1 MKTIRVLIAADVRL
15 YREGLAQVLSREP
28 LLAVVGAVATYDE
41 ALAAGREVHPDI
53 ILLDMQ
59 MAQSPETVRDAGRI
73 DPSIKV
79 VAIGLAEAD
88 GSVVS
93 CAEMGVAGYVPR
105 RGSLEDLLAAVESV
119 GRGEFL
125 CSPQIA
131 GTLQRR
137 LSALVGERGVESEA
151 RLTAREREIVGFIDR
166 GFSNKEI
173 AHELGIELP
182 TVKNHV
188 HNLLKRLSVHR
199 RSQAAAKIRRGA
211 RTESFGPPPV
221 ASQAKA

>member
-1 MKTIRVLIAADVRL
+1 LKTIRVLIAADVRL

-28 LLAVVGAVATYDE
+28 QFTVVGAVATYDE
-41 ALAAGREVHPDI
+41 ALAAGRELHPDI

-59 MAQSPETVRDAGRI
+59 MAQTPETVRDAGRI

-105 RGSLEDLLAAVESV
+105 SGSLEDLVAAVESV

-125 CSPQIA
+125 CSPRIA
-131 GTLQRR
+131 ETLQRR
-137 LSALVGERGVESEA
+137 LSALVRERGTESAA
-151 RLTAREREIVGFIDR
+151 RLTVREREIVGFIDR

-173 AHELGIELP
+173 ARELGIEVA

-188 HNLLKRLSVHR
+188 HNLLEKLSVHR
-199 RSQAAAKIRRGA
+199 RSQAAAKIRRSM
-211 RTESFGPPPV
+211 RTESFGPARV
-221 ASQAKA
+221 SDRGVT